1 MNFITEKVNYGIM
14 ESLSQQVLFNTE
26 QRNNKFLT
34 LLILWMLDFTEGY
47 AFKIFLFRNCDTWK
61 PSCFNGTNLV
71 LDVNL
76 NKWKSSDDD
85 CYLKLIY
92 KLCNDSKSY
101 ELYGHFNTN
110 RPYWLIN
117 TNECLEFKPEG
128 TQDYIEE
135 YSLLEYAKGYHFD
148 SGKKMNV
155 HHCYPSRVKWIDY
168 SEDSS
173 NNNCIA
179 CKEGLKI
186 MEMIKIQI

>member
-1 MNFITEKVNYGIM
+1 MILKIWVKQKLIDLILLYSDIIEKLSMNFITEKVNYGIM

-85 CYLKLIY
+85 CYLKLIPDNICID
-92 KLCNDSKSY
+92 LCN
-101 ELYGHFNTN
+101 
-110 RPYWLIN
+110 IN
-117 TNECLEFKPEG
+117 
-128 TQDYIEE
+128 I
-135 YSLLEYAKGYHFD
+135 
-148 SGKKMNV
+148 
-155 HHCYPSRVKWIDY
+155 
-168 SEDSS
+168 
-173 NNNCIA
+173 
-179 CKEGLKI
+179 
-186 MEMIKIQI
+186 